1 MKAKKSLF
9 LWADNCPFTK
19 EASLILK
26 KFFNNMYLE
35 GGYQGA

>member
-9 LWADNCPFTK
+9 LWADNYPYTK

-35 GGYQGA
+35 GNYYGA